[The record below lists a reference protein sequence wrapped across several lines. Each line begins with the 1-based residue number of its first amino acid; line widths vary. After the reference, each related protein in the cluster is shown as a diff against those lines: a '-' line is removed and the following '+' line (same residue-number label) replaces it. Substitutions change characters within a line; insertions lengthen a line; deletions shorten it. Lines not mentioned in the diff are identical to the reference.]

1 MTEPWHYTT
10 FLDLLDRWQA
20 LIAGV
25 LGFAAA
31 IGVVWVTLR
40 IERRK
45 LQRELDDLRKS
56 LALELR
62 QVVPRALGAGEALRN
77 VARSGQKIT
86 ARMVENYA
94 RVPTPMVYPATAGK
108 IGSLGDD
115 AMNVVIIYSLI
126 ELGRSGTVSL
136 INSRDPDNISPDTVA
151 ASAFP
156 FFTACQYALAVLPK
170 LKTGV
175 AAHDQKDAELI
186 EKIKAATTPAMVAGQ
201 ISIGT

>member
-1 MTEPWHYTT
+1 M
-10 FLDLLDRWQA
+10 
-20 LIAGV
+20 
-25 LGFAAA
+25 
-31 IGVVWVTLR
+31 
-40 IERRK
+40 
-45 LQRELDDLRKS
+45 
-56 LALELR
+56 
-62 QVVPRALGAGEALRN
+62 
-77 VARSGQKIT
+77 ARSLQKIT

-170 LKTGV
+170 LKTGLLRTIR
-175 AAHDQKDAELI
+175 K
-186 EKIKAATTPAMVAGQ
+186 TP
-201 ISIGT
+201 SL